1 MRSWTAPALAVGALA
16 ALAGCG
22 ADAARPPPEMFV
34 AVAAR
39 WDDAPATQEA
49 FGASLITTVR
59 QRRVAN
65 RCDPLPAPV
74 RFTIDGQEAGPS
86 DADPVSGCF
95 DFSVTF
101 GPTPAPRDTVTVSYE
116 SEGAVLA
123 TAAFS
128 GLAPGLKAALAV
140 PADGQVRAGDEVVVV
155 PPPELPTSSPGVPRF
170 YPLDAGQ
177 ASSWVADGVRPAE
190 PAARLPDGI
199 HVKVPP
205 LVGRVALVVD
215 GTGLYLGA
223 DVSCDGF
230 GACAGSA
237 ANVVGP
243 VYLTVQP

>member
-1 MRSWTAPALAVGALA
+1 MRIWTAASLAVVMLG

-22 ADAARPPPEMFV
+22 EDPGQQPPEMFV
-34 AVAAR
+34 TVAAQ
-39 WDDAPATQEA
+39 WDDAPANQEA
-49 FGASLITTVR
+49 FGASLTATVR

-65 RCDPLPAPV
+65 RCAPLPGPV
-74 RFTIDGQEAGPS
+74 RFTIDDQEAGPS
-86 DADPVSGCF
+86 AADPVSGCF

-101 GPTPAPRDTVTVSYE
+101 GPMPAAPNTVTVRYE
-116 SEGAVLA
+116 LEGRLIA
-123 TAAFS
+123 TAAFA
-128 GLAPGLKAALAV
+128 GLTPGLQAALAA

-155 PPPELPTSSPGVPRF
+155 PPPELPTSVPGTPRF
-170 YPLDAGQ
+170 YPLDATQ
-177 ASSWVADGVRPAE
+177 ASSWVADGVRPPE

-205 LVGRVALVVD
+205 LAGRVALVVD
-215 GTGLYLGA
+215 GTGLFLGA

-243 VYLTVQP
+243 LYLTVQP